1 MNSTINTKLGKR
13 EERMLMY
20 VTTLSCLVRLSYQL
34 THRTGKHVVAN
45 LYCMGCNALLG
56 WMYISAPNGHEK
68 YKEGRYSLMIQ
79 ADPREVYS
87 RRSQGNE
94 REQLVV
100 QAVFIL

>member
-20 VTTLSCLVRLSYQL
+20 VTTILSLARPSIRL
-34 THRTGKHVVAN
+34 TFRTGKHVVAN
-45 LYCMGCNALLG
+45 LYCAGCNALLG

-68 YKEGRYSLMIQ
+68 YKEGIYSLMIQ

-87 RRSQGNE
+87 RRSQGNQ
-94 REQLVV
+94 RKQLVV
-100 QAVFIL
+100 PAVDML